1 MAPEMHE
8 RKALLLRAEFPQ
20 PAGVPAVELKFMKVL
35 RWHLPRDLTS
45 VLVSNARKGRASYS
59 EVLPQLDVFD
69 EASGLEISIRI
80 DHHHPSHQGPIR
92 FWRELRNGRIQLQN
106 ILRFVS
112 AGPDEPVSLVGPQV
126 IGPRE

>member
-69 EASGLEISIRI
+69 EASGLEISIRAPGCKF
-80 DHHHPSHQGPIR
+80 HM
-92 FWRELRNGRIQLQN
+92 
-106 ILRFVS
+106 
-112 AGPDEPVSLVGPQV
+112 
-126 IGPRE
+126 PREPPRLLGARRTAMR